1 MNYKNLKRCI
11 HSPKFFRFVMPVT
24 AGVCSS
30 YEKLESELN
39 NLLEFHLKRSEKATI
54 KLDKEANKVFA
65 KELEE
70 ALKITEKLK
79 KV

>member
-1 MNYKNLKRCI
+1 MNYKNFKRCVNGLNF
-11 HSPKFFRFVMPVT
+11 SGFAMPMT
-24 AGVCSS
+24 ANIYSS
-30 YEKLESELN
+30 YEKLESELTN
-39 NLLEFHLKRSEKATI
+39 IMEFHLKRSEKATI
-54 KLDKEANKVFA
+54 KLDKEASKVFA